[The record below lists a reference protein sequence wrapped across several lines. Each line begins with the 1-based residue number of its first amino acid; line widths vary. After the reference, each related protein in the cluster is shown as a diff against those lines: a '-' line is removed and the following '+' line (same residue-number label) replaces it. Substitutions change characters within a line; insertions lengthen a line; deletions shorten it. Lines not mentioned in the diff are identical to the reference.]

1 MLEIKKIW
9 FAVSLLFAFFSFA
22 QDDLKVKT
30 GTFDYTTY
38 GRIYEYTGEYVWS
51 KESGS
56 KEKLPHG
63 KGTLKQ
69 SEKFDKAITEGDV
82 SAVEKFTKKG
92 YATEPYLYDGDW
104 HMGKKHGI
112 GEEKKY
118 VIEKGKL
125 VIQEHYRGVYENG
138 EFNGN
143 GTHKTLNFEYTGDF
157 KAGKRHGAGS
167 IQFVKQPSPPTS
179 ERMKQ
184 VEVNEKYEGGWEE
197 DMYHGKG
204 TFISFW
210 RDISFTGEF
219 DRNLL
224 ANLELYSSGAN
235 DMEFIRSLTRE
246 IERLFKQGN
255 YTFANGNTY
264 DGECKNG
271 LPSGNGTYSWKK
283 TGDIY
288 VGEFEAGVPKGK
300 GKLTKK
306 DGSYFEGVFVNVDC
320 TGKAK
325 MNFKSKFYE
334 LDLNSREVYGIY
346 EGEITN
352 NKPEGTGTFTSTKI
366 VNYEEYD
373 DEGNEIKKLVPEYSY
388 AGSWQNGLKNGAG
401 NLVNYFYDTEI
412 EFFTMTTYEGGFK
425 NDLFD
430 GENATL
436 SQKGAMVNSN
446 YVGGFK
452 AGMKQGFGKEDQW
465 SDGIG
470 FEYEGQ
476 YDKGYFQ
483 GSGKRTTH
491 DPEGGIAIYKGSFQN
506 DYIVQGTVETYQGSE
521 KPKSIYTGAFRNG
534 SEHGKGKIEYFGK
547 FDEGW
552 VDWAQNIVKSYEGDW
567 ANGAPNGEGT
577 MIYNNGTKITGK
589 FRNGE
594 YVKPFAPISVSIG
607 TQTWMAGNLSVT
619 EFRNGDPIPEVK
631 TKEEWEIAG
640 RTGKPAFCYFN
651 NDPNTVKTHG
661 LIYNHHAVM
670 DTRILAPI
678 GWKIPSHEDIISAT
692 KTVDAELFKIDEAI
706 EKKKNEGI
714 SVTEDWKKY
723 SSQYKNYCPQNK
735 FPGLNSFMSST
746 FITGRFRDGS
756 FPTYSNSAYW
766 SSSWQ
771 GDSGIIFNV
780 KTKCFSGVDKARNVG
795 SSYYKAYS
803 YDAIFYTLNYSP
815 QDKGNGY
822 PVKLIKAN

>member
-1 MLEIKKIW
+1 MLVYKKIL

-30 GTFDYTTY
+30 GTFDYSAY
-38 GRIYEYTGEYVWS
+38 GRVYEYTGEYVMS

-157 KAGKRHGAGS
+157 KAGKRHGEGS
-167 IQFVKQPSPPTS
+167 IQFVKHPSPPTS

-306 DGSYFEGVFVNVDC
+306 DGSYFEGVFADGDC

-325 MNFKSKFYE
+325 MNIKSKYYQLDLKYIEYSGTYEGNVIKSIPNGEGTFKSMKNVSY
-334 LDLNSREVYGIY
+334 
-346 EGEITN
+346 T
-352 NKPEGTGTFTSTKI
+352 
-366 VNYEEYD
+366 EYD
-373 DEGNEIKKLVPEYSY
+373 DEGNEIKKQVPAYTYIGEWKD
-388 AGSWQNGLKNGAG
+388 GTKNGVG
-401 NLVNYFYDTEI
+401 KLEVNKENEYDTESLS
-412 EFFTMTTYEGGFK
+412 YEGNFK
-425 NDLFD
+425 NDFFD
-430 GENATL
+430 DENGVL
-436 SQKGAMVNSN
+436 IEN
-446 YVGGFK
+446 YSYTAYHNYSGSFK
-452 AGMKQGFGKEDQW
+452 SGQFNGFGKLESSTEGQAY
-465 SDGIG
+465 S
-470 FEYEGQ
+470 YEGQ
-476 YDKGYFQ
+476 FLKGEFHGEGSYNSENGMESYIQKGTFQ
-483 GSGKRTTH
+483 NGYMIQGVSEHYQGDEKPASTYTGSFV
-491 DPEGGIAIYKGSFQN
+491 EGIAS
-506 DYIVQGTVETYQGSE
+506 
-521 KPKSIYTGAFRNG
+521 
-534 SEHGKGKIEYFGK
+534 GKGKIEYFANL
-547 FDEGW
+547 DEYLQ
-552 VDWAQNIVKSYEGDW
+552 DW
-567 ANGAPNGEGT
+567 
-577 MIYNNGTKITGK
+577 
-589 FRNGE
+589 
-594 YVKPFAPISVSIG
+594 
-607 TQTWMAGNLSVT
+607 
-619 EFRNGDPIPEVK
+619 
-631 TKEEWEIAG
+631 
-640 RTGKPAFCYFN
+640 
-651 NDPNTVKTHG
+651 
-661 LIYNHHAVM
+661 
-670 DTRILAPI
+670 
-678 GWKIPSHEDIISAT
+678 
-692 KTVDAELFKIDEAI
+692 
-706 EKKKNEGI
+706 
-714 SVTEDWKKY
+714 
-723 SSQYKNYCPQNK
+723 
-735 FPGLNSFMSST
+735 
-746 FITGRFRDGS
+746 
-756 FPTYSNSAYW
+756 
-766 SSSWQ
+766 
-771 GDSGIIFNV
+771 
-780 KTKCFSGVDKARNVG
+780 
-795 SSYYKAYS
+795 
-803 YDAIFYTLNYSP
+803 
-815 QDKGNGY
+815 
-822 PVKLIKAN
+822 

>member
-30 GTFDYTTY
+30 GTFDYSAY
-38 GRIYEYTGEYVWS
+38 GRVYEYTGEYVWS

-104 HMGKKHGI
+104 HMGKKQGSGKEHIYTFEETSTSVIVRQQSDYTGEFNNDDYHG
-112 GEEKKY
+112 
-118 VIEKGKL
+118 KGKL
-125 VIQEHYRGVYENG
+125 VTLKFEYEGNFVEGKKEGYGVITYKNKYAYAGVFKADQYHGQGTLRDFEEDAYGLIIVKGSFKG
-138 EFNGN
+138 EFENNAFKKG
-143 GTHKTLNFEYTGDF
+143 LYTYKD
-157 KAGKRHGAGS
+157 
-167 IQFVKQPSPPTS
+167 
-179 ERMKQ
+179 
-184 VEVNEKYEGGWEE
+184 
-197 DMYHGKG
+197 
-204 TFISFW
+204 
-210 RDISFTGEF
+210 
-219 DRNLL
+219 
-224 ANLELYSSGAN
+224 
-235 DMEFIRSLTRE
+235 
-246 IERLFKQGN
+246 
-255 YTFANGNTY
+255 GNTY
-264 DGECKNG
+264 DGDWKDG

-325 MNFKSKFYE
+325 MNLKSKFYE

-436 SQKGAMVNSN
+436 NQKGAMVNSN

-534 SEHGKGKIEYFGK
+534 SEHGTGKIEYFGK

-577 MIYNNGTKITGK
+577 MIYKNGTKITGK

-651 NDPNTVKTHG
+651 NDPNTAKTHG

-723 SSQYKNYCPQNK
+723 SAQYKNYCPQNK